1 MRLRLQQGK
10 VDFQLRIVIVSEVQ
24 EGMQRNG
31 GEMEKNRNKSSNF
44 NSYVTCFD
52 VVVSYKLF
60 WN

>member
-1 MRLRLQQGK
+1 
-10 VDFQLRIVIVSEVQ
+10 
-24 EGMQRNG
+24 
-31 GEMEKNRNKSSNF
+31 MEKNRNKSSNF